1 MRPGPGKSRRKEKGA
16 KASAMN
22 SSSKDGFIRP
32 HAQASCMSETEGNH
46 SLSGSGSSTAEL
58 GVSEASLE
66 LAERVALR
74 LDIYDKPA
82 IFNMLSSRAKL
93 GAGIVTVSFLL
104 WWLLINNTSSD
115 DLAVGVSKFF
125 ALDYNEVALAVMAL
139 AFLHSAFGDFGRE
152 MGSLVPSLISG
163 VMIIMVL
170 LYVGEPVVTAFMS
183 DSMEVNTGLWRSLR
197 LALVGAGTVYGGH
210 LIVDAYLLL
219 WLRRF
224 LEANED
230 IVLTPPGEES
240 DAISGD

>member
-1 MRPGPGKSRRKEKGA
+1 
-16 KASAMN
+16 
-22 SSSKDGFIRP
+22 
-32 HAQASCMSETEGNH
+32 MSEDE
-46 SLSGSGSSTAEL
+46 SISSTIHSGPTSAEL

-93 GAGIVTVSFLL
+93 GAGIITVSFLF
-104 WWLLINNTSSD
+104 WWLLISNSSSHE
-115 DLAVGVSKFF
+115 LEIGISKFF
-125 ALDYNEVALAVMAL
+125 GLDFNQVALAVMAL

-170 LYVGEPVVTAFMS
+170 LYVGEPIVTAFMS
-183 DSMEVNTGLWRSLR
+183 DSIEVNTGLWRSAR
-197 LALVGAGTVYGGH
+197 LALVGAGAVFGGH

-230 IVLTPPGEES
+230 IVLTPPTELEETTHS
-240 DAISGD
+240 D

>member
-1 MRPGPGKSRRKEKGA
+1 
-16 KASAMN
+16 
-22 SSSKDGFIRP
+22 
-32 HAQASCMSETEGNH
+32 MSEIESIH
-46 SLSGSGSSTAEL
+46 STDGLSHSSTEL

-74 LDIYDKPA
+74 LNIFDKPA

-93 GAGIVTVSFLL
+93 GAGIITVSGLF
-104 WWLLINNTSSD
+104 WWLLISSSSSD
-115 DLAVGVSKFF
+115 DLSIGVSKFF
-125 ALDYNEVALAVMAL
+125 ALDFNQVALAVMGL

-163 VMIIMVL
+163 FMIIMVL
-170 LYVGEPVVTAFMS
+170 LYVGEPLVTAFMA
-183 DSMEVNTGLWRSLR
+183 DSIGVNTGLWRSVR
-197 LALVGAGTVYGGH
+197 LAILGTGTIYGGH

-230 IVLTPPGEES
+230 IVLTPPGEHEEN
-240 DAISGD
+240 ITTE

>member
-1 MRPGPGKSRRKEKGA
+1 
-16 KASAMN
+16 
-22 SSSKDGFIRP
+22 
-32 HAQASCMSETEGNH
+32 MSDDEDNNAT
-46 SLSGSGSSTAEL
+46 SDPVASSTEL

-93 GAGIVTVSFLL
+93 GAGIVTVSFLF
-104 WWLLINNTSSD
+104 WWLLISNSSSD
-115 DLAVGVSKFF
+115 ELDIGVSKFF
-125 ALDYNEVALAVMAL
+125 TLDFNQVALVVMAL
-139 AFLHSAFGDFGRE
+139 AFLHSVFGDFGRE

-163 VMIIMVL
+163 VMIIMVM
-170 LYVGEPVVTAFMS
+170 LYVGEPVVTALMS
-183 DSMEVNTGLWRSLR
+183 DSIELNTGLWRSAR

-230 IVLTPPGEES
+230 IVLTPPGEHEEHPTVE
-240 DAISGD
+240 

>member
-1 MRPGPGKSRRKEKGA
+1 
-16 KASAMN
+16 
-22 SSSKDGFIRP
+22 
-32 HAQASCMSETEGNH
+32 MSEIESIH
-46 SLSGSGSSTAEL
+46 STDGLSHSSTEL

-74 LDIYDKPA
+74 LNIFDKPA

-93 GAGIVTVSFLL
+93 GAGIITVSGLF
-104 WWLLINNTSSD
+104 WWLLISSSSSD
-115 DLAVGVSKFF
+115 DLSIGVSKFF
-125 ALDYNEVALAVMAL
+125 ALDFNQVALAVMGL

-163 VMIIMVL
+163 FMIIMVL
-170 LYVGEPVVTAFMS
+170 LYVGEPLVTAFMA
-183 DSMEVNTGLWRSLR
+183 DSIEVNTGLWRSVR
-197 LALVGAGTVYGGH
+197 LAILGTGTIYGGH

-230 IVLTPPGEES
+230 IVLTPPGEHEEN
-240 DAISGD
+240 ITTE

>member
-1 MRPGPGKSRRKEKGA
+1 
-16 KASAMN
+16 
-22 SSSKDGFIRP
+22 
-32 HAQASCMSETEGNH
+32 
-46 SLSGSGSSTAEL
+46 
-58 GVSEASLE
+58 
-66 LAERVALR
+66 
-74 LDIYDKPA
+74 
-82 IFNMLSSRAKL
+82 
-93 GAGIVTVSFLL
+93 
-104 WWLLINNTSSD
+104 
-115 DLAVGVSKFF
+115 
-125 ALDYNEVALAVMAL
+125 
-139 AFLHSAFGDFGRE
+139 

-183 DSMEVNTGLWRSLR
+183 ESMEVNTGLWRSLR

-240 DAISGD
+240 EAISGE

>member
-1 MRPGPGKSRRKEKGA
+1 MSDDEE
-16 KASAMN
+16 N
-22 SSSKDGFIRP
+22 
-32 HAQASCMSETEGNH
+32 HAT
-46 SLSGSGSSTAEL
+46 SGTVASSTEL

-93 GAGIVTVSFLL
+93 GAGIVTVSFLF
-104 WWLLINNTSSD
+104 WWLLISNSSSD
-115 DLAVGVSKFF
+115 DLDTGISKFF
-125 ALDYNEVALAVMAL
+125 TLDFNQVALVVMAL
-139 AFLHSAFGDFGRE
+139 AFLHSVFGDFGRE

-170 LYVGEPVVTAFMS
+170 LYVGEPVVTALMS
-183 DSMEVNTGLWRSLR
+183 DSIELNTGLWRSAR

-210 LIVDAYLLL
+210 LIVEAYLLL

-230 IVLTPPGEES
+230 IVLTPPGEHE
-240 DAISGD
+240 DHPTVE

>member
-1 MRPGPGKSRRKEKGA
+1 MSDDED
-16 KASAMN
+16 N
-22 SSSKDGFIRP
+22 
-32 HAQASCMSETEGNH
+32 HAT
-46 SLSGSGSSTAEL
+46 SGSIASTAEL
-58 GVSEASLE
+58 GVSEASFE

-93 GAGIVTVSFLL
+93 GAGIVTVSFLF
-104 WWLLINNTSSD
+104 WWLLISNSSSD
-115 DLAVGVSKFF
+115 NLDIGVSKFF
-125 ALDYNEVALAVMAL
+125 ALDFNQVALAVMAL

-170 LYVGEPVVTAFMS
+170 LYVGEPVVTALMS
-183 DSMEVNTGLWRSLR
+183 DSITLNTGLWRSAR

-230 IVLTPPGEES
+230 IVLTPPSEVEELS
-240 DAISGD
+240 PIE

>member
-1 MRPGPGKSRRKEKGA
+1 
-16 KASAMN
+16 
-22 SSSKDGFIRP
+22 
-32 HAQASCMSETEGNH
+32 MSEIEGNH
-46 SLSGSGSSTAEL
+46 TTNGSSPSTTEL

-93 GAGIVTVSFLL
+93 GAGIVTVSLL
-104 WWLLINNTSSD
+104 FWWLLISNSSSD
-115 DLAVGVSKFF
+115 DLGVGVSKFF
-125 ALDYNEVALAVMAL
+125 ALDFNQVALAVMAL
-139 AFLHSAFGDFGRE
+139 FLHSAFGDFGRE

-170 LYVGEPVVTAFMS
+170 LYVGEPIVTAFMS
-183 DSMEVNTGLWRSLR
+183 DSIEVNTGLWRSAR
-197 LALVGAGTVYGGH
+197 LALVGAGTVFGGH

-230 IVLTPPGEES
+230 IVLTPPGEHDEN
-240 DAISGD
+240 ATME

>member
-1 MRPGPGKSRRKEKGA
+1 MRLSR
-16 KASAMN
+16 
-22 SSSKDGFIRP
+22 KDGFIRP
-32 HAQASCMSETEGNH
+32 HVQGFCMSDDEDNH
-46 SLSGSGSSTAEL
+46 ATSGSIASTAEL

-93 GAGIVTVSFLL
+93 GAGIVTVSFLF
-104 WWLLINNTSSD
+104 WWLLISNSSSD
-115 DLAVGVSKFF
+115 DLDIGVSKFF
-125 ALDYNEVALAVMAL
+125 ALDFNQVALAVMAL

-170 LYVGEPVVTAFMS
+170 LYVGEPVVTALMS
-183 DSMEVNTGLWRSLR
+183 DSIELNTGLWRSAR

-230 IVLTPPGEES
+230 IVLTPPSEVEELS
-240 DAISGD
+240 PIE

>member
-1 MRPGPGKSRRKEKGA
+1 MSDDED
-16 KASAMN
+16 N
-22 SSSKDGFIRP
+22 
-32 HAQASCMSETEGNH
+32 HAT
-46 SLSGSGSSTAEL
+46 SGSIASTADL

-93 GAGIVTVSFLL
+93 GAGIVTVSFLF
-104 WWLLINNTSSD
+104 WWLLISNSSSD
-115 DLAVGVSKFF
+115 DLDIGVSKFF
-125 ALDYNEVALAVMAL
+125 ALDFNQVALAVMAL

-170 LYVGEPVVTAFMS
+170 LYVGEPVVTALMS
-183 DSMEVNTGLWRSLR
+183 DSIELNTGLWRSAR

-224 LEANED
+224 LEANEE
-230 IVLTPPGEES
+230 IVLTPPSDVEELS
-240 DAISGD
+240 PIE

>member
-1 MRPGPGKSRRKEKGA
+1 MSDDED
-16 KASAMN
+16 N
-22 SSSKDGFIRP
+22 
-32 HAQASCMSETEGNH
+32 HAT
-46 SLSGSGSSTAEL
+46 SGSIASTAEL

-93 GAGIVTVSFLL
+93 GAGIVTVSFLF
-104 WWLLINNTSSD
+104 WWLLISNSSSD
-115 DLAVGVSKFF
+115 DLDIGVSKFF
-125 ALDYNEVALAVMAL
+125 ALDFNQVALAVMAL

-170 LYVGEPVVTAFMS
+170 LYVGEPVVTALMS
-183 DSMEVNTGLWRSLR
+183 DSIELNTGLWRSAR

-224 LEANED
+224 LEANEE
-230 IVLTPPGEES
+230 IVLTPPSDVEELS
-240 DAISGD
+240 PIE

>member
-1 MRPGPGKSRRKEKGA
+1 
-16 KASAMN
+16 
-22 SSSKDGFIRP
+22 
-32 HAQASCMSETEGNH
+32 MSEDEDNH
-46 SLSGSGSSTAEL
+46 ATSGSIASTAEL

-93 GAGIVTVSFLL
+93 GAVIVTVSFLF
-104 WWLLINNTSSD
+104 WWLLISNSSSD
-115 DLAVGVSKFF
+115 NIDIGVSKFF
-125 ALDYNEVALAVMAL
+125 ALDFNQVALAVMAL

-170 LYVGEPVVTAFMS
+170 LYVGEPVVTALMS
-183 DSMEVNTGLWRSLR
+183 DSIELNTGLWRSAR

-230 IVLTPPGEES
+230 IVLTPPSEVEELS
-240 DAISGD
+240 PIE

>member
-1 MRPGPGKSRRKEKGA
+1 MSDDED
-16 KASAMN
+16 N
-22 SSSKDGFIRP
+22 
-32 HAQASCMSETEGNH
+32 HAT
-46 SLSGSGSSTAEL
+46 SGSIASTAEL

-93 GAGIVTVSFLL
+93 GAGIVTVSFLF
-104 WWLLINNTSSD
+104 WWLLISNSSSD
-115 DLAVGVSKFF
+115 NLDIGVSKFF
-125 ALDYNEVALAVMAL
+125 ALDFNQVALAVMAL

-170 LYVGEPVVTAFMS
+170 LYVGEPVVTALMS
-183 DSMEVNTGLWRSLR
+183 DSIELNTGLWRSAR
-197 LALVGAGTVYGGH
+197 LALVGAGTVVGGH

-230 IVLTPPGEES
+230 IVLTPPSEVEELS
-240 DAISGD
+240 PIE

>member
-1 MRPGPGKSRRKEKGA
+1 
-16 KASAMN
+16 
-22 SSSKDGFIRP
+22 
-32 HAQASCMSETEGNH
+32 MSEIESIH
-46 SLSGSGSSTAEL
+46 STDGLSHSSTEL

-74 LDIYDKPA
+74 LKIFDKPA

-93 GAGIVTVSFLL
+93 GAGIITVSGLF
-104 WWLLINNTSSD
+104 WWLLISSSSSD
-115 DLAVGVSKFF
+115 DLSIGVSKFF
-125 ALDYNEVALAVMAL
+125 ALDFNQVALAVMGL

-163 VMIIMVL
+163 FMIIMVL
-170 LYVGEPVVTAFMS
+170 LYVGEPLVTAFMS
-183 DSMEVNTGLWRSLR
+183 DSIEVNTGLWRSVR
-197 LALVGAGTVYGGH
+197 LAILGTGTIYGGH

-230 IVLTPPGEES
+230 IVLTPPGEHEEN
-240 DAISGD
+240 ITTE

>member
-1 MRPGPGKSRRKEKGA
+1 
-16 KASAMN
+16 
-22 SSSKDGFIRP
+22 
-32 HAQASCMSETEGNH
+32 MSENEGDH
-46 SLSGSGSSTAEL
+46 STSGSNPSSADL

-74 LDIYDKPA
+74 LNIYDKPA

-93 GAGIVTVSFLL
+93 GAGIVTVSGLF
-104 WWLLINNTSSD
+104 WWLLISNASSD
-115 DLAVGVSKFF
+115 NLDVGVSKFF
-125 ALDYNEVALAVMAL
+125 ALNFNEVALAVMAL
-139 AFLHSAFGDFGRE
+139 AFLHSVFGDFGRE

-183 DSMEVNTGLWRSLR
+183 DALEVETGLWRSAR
-197 LALVGAGTVYGGH
+197 LALVGAGTVFGGH

-230 IVLTPPGEES
+230 IVLTPPNEHEETS
-240 DAISGD
+240 TTE

>member
-1 MRPGPGKSRRKEKGA
+1 MSDDEE
-16 KASAMN
+16 N
-22 SSSKDGFIRP
+22 
-32 HAQASCMSETEGNH
+32 HAT
-46 SLSGSGSSTAEL
+46 SGTVASSTEL

-93 GAGIVTVSFLL
+93 GAGIVTVSFLF
-104 WWLLINNTSSD
+104 WWLLISNSSSD
-115 DLAVGVSKFF
+115 DLDIGISKFF
-125 ALDYNEVALAVMAL
+125 TLDFNQVALVVMAL
-139 AFLHSAFGDFGRE
+139 AFLHSVFGDFGRE

-170 LYVGEPVVTAFMS
+170 LYVGEPVVTALMS
-183 DSMEVNTGLWRSLR
+183 DSIELNTGLWRSAR

-230 IVLTPPGEES
+230 IVLTPPGEHE
-240 DAISGD
+240 DHPTVE

>member
-1 MRPGPGKSRRKEKGA
+1 
-16 KASAMN
+16 
-22 SSSKDGFIRP
+22 
-32 HAQASCMSETEGNH
+32 MSEDEDNH
-46 SLSGSGSSTAEL
+46 ATSGSIASTAEL

-93 GAGIVTVSFLL
+93 GAGIVTVSFLF
-104 WWLLINNTSSD
+104 WWLLISNSSSD
-115 DLAVGVSKFF
+115 NLDIGVSKFF
-125 ALDYNEVALAVMAL
+125 ALDFNQVALAVMAL

-170 LYVGEPVVTAFMS
+170 LYVGEPVVTALMS
-183 DSMEVNTGLWRSLR
+183 DSIELNTGLWRSAR

-230 IVLTPPGEES
+230 IVLTPPSEVEELS
-240 DAISGD
+240 PIE

>member
-1 MRPGPGKSRRKEKGA
+1 MSDDEE
-16 KASAMN
+16 N
-22 SSSKDGFIRP
+22 
-32 HAQASCMSETEGNH
+32 HAT
-46 SLSGSGSSTAEL
+46 SGTVASSTEL

-93 GAGIVTVSFLL
+93 GAGIVTVSFLF
-104 WWLLINNTSSD
+104 WWLLISNSSSD
-115 DLAVGVSKFF
+115 DLDIGISKFF
-125 ALDYNEVALAVMAL
+125 TLDFNQVALVVMAL
-139 AFLHSAFGDFGRE
+139 AYLHSVFGDFGRE

-170 LYVGEPVVTAFMS
+170 LYVGEPVVTALMS
-183 DSMEVNTGLWRSLR
+183 DSIELNTGLWRSAR

-230 IVLTPPGEES
+230 IVLTPPGEHE
-240 DAISGD
+240 DHPTVE

>member
-1 MRPGPGKSRRKEKGA
+1 
-16 KASAMN
+16 
-22 SSSKDGFIRP
+22 
-32 HAQASCMSETEGNH
+32 MSEDEDNH
-46 SLSGSGSSTAEL
+46 ATSDSVASSAEL

-93 GAGIVTVSFLL
+93 GAGIVTVSFLF
-104 WWLLINNTSSD
+104 WWLLISNSSSD
-115 DLAVGVSKFF
+115 ELDIGVSKFF
-125 ALDYNEVALAVMAL
+125 TLDFNQVALVVMAL
-139 AFLHSAFGDFGRE
+139 AFLHSVFGDFGRE

-163 VMIIMVL
+163 VMIIVVM
-170 LYVGEPVVTAFMS
+170 LYVGEPVVTALMS
-183 DSMEVNTGLWRSLR
+183 DSIELNTGLWRSAR

-230 IVLTPPGEES
+230 IVLTPPGEHE
-240 DAISGD
+240 DHPTVE

>member
-1 MRPGPGKSRRKEKGA
+1 MSDDED
-16 KASAMN
+16 N
-22 SSSKDGFIRP
+22 
-32 HAQASCMSETEGNH
+32 HAT
-46 SLSGSGSSTAEL
+46 SGSIASSEEL

-93 GAGIVTVSFLL
+93 GAGIVTVSFLF
-104 WWLLINNTSSD
+104 WWLLISNSSSD
-115 DLAVGVSKFF
+115 DLDIGVSKFF
-125 ALDYNEVALAVMAL
+125 ALDFNQVALAVMAL

-170 LYVGEPVVTAFMS
+170 LYVGEPVVTALMS
-183 DSMEVNTGLWRSLR
+183 DSIELNTGLWRSAR

-230 IVLTPPGEES
+230 IVLTPPSEVEELS
-240 DAISGD
+240 PIE

>member
-1 MRPGPGKSRRKEKGA
+1 
-16 KASAMN
+16 
-22 SSSKDGFIRP
+22 
-32 HAQASCMSETEGNH
+32 MSENEGDH
-46 SLSGSGSSTAEL
+46 STSGSNPSSADL

-74 LDIYDKPA
+74 LNIYDKPA

-93 GAGIVTVSFLL
+93 GAGIVTVSGLF
-104 WWLLINNTSSD
+104 WWLLISNASSD
-115 DLAVGVSKFF
+115 NLDVGVSKFF
-125 ALDYNEVALAVMAL
+125 ALNFNDVALAVMAL
-139 AFLHSAFGDFGRE
+139 AFLHSVFGDFGRE

-183 DSMEVNTGLWRSLR
+183 DAIEVETGLWRSAR
-197 LALVGAGTVYGGH
+197 LALVGAGTVFGGH

-230 IVLTPPGEES
+230 IVLTPPNEHEETS
-240 DAISGD
+240 TTE

>member
-1 MRPGPGKSRRKEKGA
+1 
-16 KASAMN
+16 
-22 SSSKDGFIRP
+22 
-32 HAQASCMSETEGNH
+32 MSEIESIH
-46 SLSGSGSSTAEL
+46 STDGLSHSSTEL

-74 LDIYDKPA
+74 LNIFDKPA

-93 GAGIVTVSFLL
+93 GAGIITVSGLF
-104 WWLLINNTSSD
+104 WWLLISSSSSD
-115 DLAVGVSKFF
+115 DLSIGVSKFF
-125 ALDYNEVALAVMAL
+125 ALDFNQVALAVMGL

-163 VMIIMVL
+163 FMIIMVL
-170 LYVGEPVVTAFMS
+170 LYVGEPLVTAFMS
-183 DSMEVNTGLWRSLR
+183 DSIEVNTGLWRSVR
-197 LALVGAGTVYGGH
+197 LAILGTGTIYGGH

-230 IVLTPPGEES
+230 IVLTPPGEHEEN
-240 DAISGD
+240 ITTE

>member
-1 MRPGPGKSRRKEKGA
+1 
-16 KASAMN
+16 
-22 SSSKDGFIRP
+22 
-32 HAQASCMSETEGNH
+32 MSEDEDNH
-46 SLSGSGSSTAEL
+46 ATSGSIASTAEL

-93 GAGIVTVSFLL
+93 GAGIVTVSFLF
-104 WWLLINNTSSD
+104 WWLLISNSSSD
-115 DLAVGVSKFF
+115 DLDIGISKFF
-125 ALDYNEVALAVMAL
+125 TLDFNQVALVVMAL
-139 AFLHSAFGDFGRE
+139 AFLHSVFGDFGRE

-170 LYVGEPVVTAFMS
+170 LYVGEPVVTALMS
-183 DSMEVNTGLWRSLR
+183 DSIELNTGLWRSAR

-230 IVLTPPGEES
+230 IVLTPPGEHE
-240 DAISGD
+240 DHPTVE

>member
-1 MRPGPGKSRRKEKGA
+1 MSDDED
-16 KASAMN
+16 N
-22 SSSKDGFIRP
+22 
-32 HAQASCMSETEGNH
+32 HAT
-46 SLSGSGSSTAEL
+46 SGSIASTAEL

-82 IFNMLSSRAKL
+82 IFNMLSNRAKL
-93 GAGIVTVSFLL
+93 GAGIVTVSFLF
-104 WWLLINNTSSD
+104 WWLLISNSSSD
-115 DLAVGVSKFF
+115 NLDIGVSKFF
-125 ALDYNEVALAVMAL
+125 ALDFNQVALAVMAL

-170 LYVGEPVVTAFMS
+170 LYVGEPVVTALMS
-183 DSMEVNTGLWRSLR
+183 DSIELNTGLWRSAR
-197 LALVGAGTVYGGH
+197 LALVGAGTVVGGH

-230 IVLTPPGEES
+230 IVLTPPSEVEELS
-240 DAISGD
+240 PIE

>member
-1 MRPGPGKSRRKEKGA
+1 
-16 KASAMN
+16 
-22 SSSKDGFIRP
+22 
-32 HAQASCMSETEGNH
+32 MSEIESIH
-46 SLSGSGSSTAEL
+46 STDGLSHSSTEL

-74 LDIYDKPA
+74 LNIFDKPA

-93 GAGIVTVSFLL
+93 GAGIITVSGLF
-104 WWLLINNTSSD
+104 WWLLISSSSSD
-115 DLAVGVSKFF
+115 DLSIGVSKFF
-125 ALDYNEVALAVMAL
+125 ALDFNQVALAVMAL

-163 VMIIMVL
+163 FMIIMVL
-170 LYVGEPVVTAFMS
+170 LYVGEPLVTAFMS
-183 DSMEVNTGLWRSLR
+183 DSIEVNTGLWRSVR
-197 LALVGAGTVYGGH
+197 LAILGTGTIYGGH

-230 IVLTPPGEES
+230 IVLTPPGEHEEN
-240 DAISGD
+240 ITTE

>member
-1 MRPGPGKSRRKEKGA
+1 MSDDED
-16 KASAMN
+16 N
-22 SSSKDGFIRP
+22 
-32 HAQASCMSETEGNH
+32 HAT
-46 SLSGSGSSTAEL
+46 SGSIASTAEL

-93 GAGIVTVSFLL
+93 GAGIVTVSFLF
-104 WWLLINNTSSD
+104 WWLLISNSSSD
-115 DLAVGVSKFF
+115 NLDIGVSKFF
-125 ALDYNEVALAVMAL
+125 ALDFNQVALAVMAL

-170 LYVGEPVVTAFMS
+170 LYVGEPVVTALMS
-183 DSMEVNTGLWRSLR
+183 DSIELNTGLWRSAR

-224 LEANED
+224 LEANEE
-230 IVLTPPGEES
+230 IVLTPPSEVEELS
-240 DAISGD
+240 PIE

>member
-1 MRPGPGKSRRKEKGA
+1 MSDDED
-16 KASAMN
+16 N
-22 SSSKDGFIRP
+22 
-32 HAQASCMSETEGNH
+32 HAT
-46 SLSGSGSSTAEL
+46 SGSIASTADL

-93 GAGIVTVSFLL
+93 GAGIVTVSFLF
-104 WWLLINNTSSD
+104 WWLLISNSSSD
-115 DLAVGVSKFF
+115 DLAIGVSKFF
-125 ALDYNEVALAVMAL
+125 SLDFNQVALAVMAL

-170 LYVGEPVVTAFMS
+170 LYVGEPVVTALMS
-183 DSMEVNTGLWRSLR
+183 DSIELNTGLWRSAR

-224 LEANED
+224 LEANEE
-230 IVLTPPGEES
+230 IVLTPPSDVEELS
-240 DAISGD
+240 PIE

>member
-1 MRPGPGKSRRKEKGA
+1 MSDDEDNNATSGPVA
-16 KASAMN
+16 
-22 SSSKDGFIRP
+22 
-32 HAQASCMSETEGNH
+32 
-46 SLSGSGSSTAEL
+46 SSTEL

-93 GAGIVTVSFLL
+93 GASVVTVSFLF
-104 WWLLINNTSSD
+104 WWLLISNSSSD
-115 DLAVGVSKFF
+115 DLEIGVSKFF
-125 ALDYNEVALAVMAL
+125 TLDFNEVALAVMAL
-139 AFLHSAFGDFGRE
+139 AFLHSVFGDFGRE

-170 LYVGEPVVTAFMS
+170 LYVGEPVVTALMS
-183 DSMEVNTGLWRSLR
+183 DSIKLNTGLWRSAR

-230 IVLTPPGEES
+230 IVLTPPGEHEEHPTVE
-240 DAISGD
+240 